1 MKKEIS
7 FLVGLL
13 LFLGVFY
20 YTGGIELLGVLS
32 RANLFYLSLG
42 LLMQLLIIYFYTIR
56 LKIILSS
63 QNYNLEFKEVLKILL
78 AGLSVNQFTPI
89 ARAGGEPVKMYYLS
103 KNDIPATK
111 STASVIIE
119 VTSELIS
126 IYVTLLLAVFFLVS
140 MQYLSQKYLVI
151 SIPVIGAFAIATVL
165 IFRFLLREEK
175 IEKIIKKY
183 VLRFFKTEKDI
194 TAKDFTYSLR
204 TLLKNRKL
212 QLKIFSLSFITRFLE
227 VLRLYFLLIA
237 INYPS
242 IFFLVL
248 AAWAL
253 QLLFSMIPW
262 LPGGLG
268 LIEGGT
274 ISALVLLG
282 IPMKISSSLILLDR
296 MLSFWLLI
304 FLGLI
309 TLYFLK
315 KKFLF
320 NTSNKLL

>member
-1 MKKEIS
+1 MKKKIS

-13 LFLGVFY
+13 LFFGVFY
-20 YTGGIELLGVLS
+20 YTGGTELLNILS

-42 LLMQLLIIYFYTIR
+42 LLLQLSIIYLYTIR

-63 QNYNLEFKEVLKILL
+63 QNYNLGFKEVFKILV
-78 AGLSVNQFTPI
+78 AGMSVNQLTPI
-89 ARAGGEPVKMYYLS
+89 ARAGGEPVKMYYIS
-103 KNDIPATK
+103 KNDVPATK

-119 VTSELIS
+119 ITAELIS
-126 IYVTLLLAVFFLVS
+126 IYTTLLLVIFFLS
-140 MQYLSQKYLVI
+140 SIQYLSTKYLFI
-151 SIPVIGAFAIATVL
+151 SIPVVGAFTVAMVL
-165 IFRFLLREEK
+165 IFRFLLKEEN
-175 IEKIIKKY
+175 IKNFIQKY
-183 VLRFFKTEKDI
+183 ILRFFKTKKKI
-194 TAKDFTYSLR
+194 PTKDFTYSLR
-204 TLLKNRKL
+204 TLLKHRKL
-212 QLKIFSLSFITRFLE
+212 QFKIFSLSFIARVLE
-227 VLRLYFLLIA
+227 ILRIYFLLIA

-253 QLLFSMIPW
+253 QFLFSMIPW

-296 MLSFWLLI
+296 VLSFWLPI
-304 FLGLI
+304 FLGFI

-315 KKFLF
+315 KEFAGKKI
-320 NTSNKLL
+320 SI